1 MYNLRPLSTAKIRTM
16 PNSSDTSEIT
26 VSNAG
31 VLVRF
36 VAMAYDGLLIL
47 GLWFVIGLLFVA
59 INGGEQV
66 DTRNPFLPSALFIVT
81 FWFYA
86 HFWRRG
92 GQTLGMRAWR
102 LRLLNQNS
110 GPLTLMQC
118 MVRFL
123 VAIGSLA
130 VLGLGYL
137 WLLVDKDKL
146 TWHDRYSETRVIREP
161 KIK

>member
-1 MYNLRPLSTAKIRTM
+1 MPKSNAST
-16 PNSSDTSEIT
+16 EIT

-36 VAMAYDGLLIL
+36 AAMAYDGLLIL
-47 GLWFVIGLLFVA
+47 GLWFLVGVIFVA
-59 INGGEQV
+59 ANNGEHANPH
-66 DTRNPFLPSALFIVT
+66 NPFLPSALFIVT
-81 FWFYA
+81 FWFYT

-110 GPLTLMQC
+110 GPLTLTQC
-118 MVRFL
+118 LVRFL
-123 VAIGSLA
+123 VSIASFGLF
-130 VLGLGYL
+130 GLGYI
-137 WLLVDKDKL
+137 WLLFDKDKL

-161 KIK
+161 KKQR